1 MKRQISRLTALFM
14 VLLLLPVPDWA
25 TCGGGGGGGMGGMRS
40 GGGGTGS
47 GAPGGMGDAQV
58 YQVPWK
64 LMKPEESPAAGGLVV
79 YWFPSSTTEFQKSS
93 LRNSRSLSMYAT
105 QCVTMGVADAGTT
118 LGQKFLTSADK
129 LPVVVFAKSDGS
141 VINKIQN
148 NNGFLKV
155 DQVEKLVE
163 SEMKT
168 REEAVK
174 QELKAAKEKAKSGDK
189 EGAIPI
195 YRSVVD
201 EKCLFPGK
209 AKDAAKELKKL
220 GVNVEA
226 KLFDA
231 PVMEPAKSTQIESVM
246 KRGLI
251 AEMDDKYE
259 QAERLYSEARRMDP
273 ADPAPLRYLGELYR
287 HHLGDW
293 DKARVTFQA
302 ILDMPADP
310 LSRAVA
316 LHGLGKMTIHDG
328 DFLKGLHLMEASVH
342 EFPLA
347 LAYRNLAVYWNSE
360 GDNGKADYYT
370 REATKLDPTDPYN
383 MVFAAAF
390 LAGNGHGDEA
400 LKIAKEN
407 EGMLMGSYNLA
418 AIYAQVGQKEKA
430 LELLKRHFFQY
441 ERYDAVRSKEMM
453 EARVDAVFASLRE
466 DSQFIALTSSADGK
480 LPMPAKNA
488 GMPAA
493 PAKM

>member
-1 MKRQISRLTALFM
+1 MKKQISRLTALFM
-14 VLLLLPVPDWA
+14 VLLLMPAPDWA

-40 GGGGTGS
+40 GS
-47 GAPGGMGDAQV
+47 GPSGGMNDTQV

-64 LMKPEESPAAGGLVV
+64 LLKPEEAPTAGGLVI
-79 YWFPSSTTEFQKSS
+79 YWFPSSAAEFQNSS

-105 QCVTMGVADAGTT
+105 QCVTMGVADAGTN

-129 LPVVVFAKSDGS
+129 LPVVVFAKSDGTI
-141 VINKIQN
+141 INKVQN

-163 SEMKT
+163 SEMKQ
-168 REEAVK
+168 REENVK

-195 YRSVVD
+195 YRSILD

-226 KLFDA
+226 KILDA
-231 PVMEPAKSTQIESVM
+231 PVPVMDPAKSAQIEAVM
-246 KRGLI
+246 KRGLV
-251 AEMDDKYE
+251 AEMSDKYE
-259 QAERLYSEARRMDP
+259 EAERLYSQAHRMDP
-273 ADPAPLRYLGELYR
+273 ADPAPLRYLGEVYR
-287 HHLGDW
+287 HELGDW
-293 DKARVTFQA
+293 DKARVAFQT

-328 DFLKGLHLMEASVH
+328 DFLKGLHLMEASVS

-360 GDNGKADYYT
+360 GDNAKADYYT

-418 AIYAQVGQKEKA
+418 AIYAQLGQKQKA
-430 LELLKRHFFQY
+430 LDLLKRHFFQY

-466 DSQFIALTSSADGK
+466 DPQFIALTSNADGK
-480 LPMPAKNA
+480 LPLPKSNA
-488 GMPAA
+488 GMPTA
-493 PAKM
+493 PAKI